1 MGFVWVAEGP
11 TCGGPW
17 NLSGMLP
24 WYFGKVNDMGH
35 GVWGVRRGFPFCNL
49 QGKSRLVK
57 YYCNLARIIW
67 WVDVWWTFSNCQMIP
82 SKATS
87 WFPFIFGSQ
96 HTPQFWSRE
105 LTIPKRSRI
114 ESPVEMFLVVFF
126 FFRKWSKRSLRI
138 ERFSLTIKSS
148 ATALNIY
155 QPFLV
160 LQSGRLPS
168 YHLGLLNLGVF
179 RQATWKLIIQV
190 IHWSHEDSWCV
201 AGFKDVSKF
210 PKWPPCHMAYSD
222 KSLLHKKK
230 CFEQIPR
237 KFTI

>member
-49 QGKSRLVK
+49 HERLRVSWLDEKILFCSGQIIATENTSFLTRKSPALSGKSRLVK

-114 ESPVEMFLVVFF
+114 ESPVEMFLVVVFF
-126 FFRKWSKRSLRI
+126 S
-138 ERFSLTIKSS
+138 
-148 ATALNIY
+148 
-155 QPFLV
+155 
-160 LQSGRLPS
+160 
-168 YHLGLLNLGVF
+168 
-179 RQATWKLIIQV
+179 
-190 IHWSHEDSWCV
+190 
-201 AGFKDVSKF
+201 
-210 PKWPPCHMAYSD
+210 
-222 KSLLHKKK
+222 
-230 CFEQIPR
+230 
-237 KFTI
+237 